1 MGICALFWVPK
12 RKIQGLPA
20 LQSSWHSQR
29 VLQTAQTLQ
38 EKKNS
43 HIWLNFKLQRGLG
56 FPGLVLLKK
65 KNPLLPLNPYFLTS
79 EYQTRHLHWNIST
92 TMKENNNLLE
102 KKLGFFLGEKIFFFS
117 FLPRLEKLVT
127 NSSLARCHGIRIMIG
142 FSIPDCFSP
151 QQMLPQACLKCS
163 FSAQGL
169 LQDLR

>member
-1 MGICALFWVPK
+1 MWGFVLYFESLRGKFRGYLHCNPAGVHSVFSKRPK
-12 RKIQGLPA
+12 PCKRRKIHTFDST
-20 LQSSWHSQR
+20 SSCKEVWFSSP
-29 VLQTAQTLQ
+29 
-38 EKKNS
+38 EKK
-43 HIWLNFKLQRGLG
+43 
-56 FPGLVLLKK
+56 P
-65 KNPLLPLNPYFLTS
+65 PLLPLNPYFLTS

-102 KKLGFFLGEKIFFFS
+102 KKLAFFLGEKIFFFS

-127 NSSLARCHGIRIMIG
+127 NSSLARCHRIRIMIG
-142 FSIPDCFSP
+142 FSIPDCLSP